1 MLERRGWKRA
11 SLFPHGGNQ
20 MSLAIAA
27 GLGLGGAESYPG
39 VFGAF
44 GGFADDARVE
54 NGFITLSERPGI
66 GFEGQA
72 ALYAIMR
79 ELAA

>member
-1 MLERRGWKRA
+1 MRR
-11 SLFPHGGNQ
+11 FENGGNT
-20 MSLAIAA
+20 LDDAKVD
-27 GLGLGGAESYPG
+27 GGA
-39 VFGAF
+39 
-44 GGFADDARVE
+44 
-54 NGFITLSERPGI
+54 ITLSERPGI